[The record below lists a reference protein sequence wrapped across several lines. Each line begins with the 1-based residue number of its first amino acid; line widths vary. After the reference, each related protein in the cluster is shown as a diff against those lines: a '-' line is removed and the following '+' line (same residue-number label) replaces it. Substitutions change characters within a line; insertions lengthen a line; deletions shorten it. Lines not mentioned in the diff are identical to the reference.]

1 MTSFRVHSFLGF
13 MNRLPYL
20 LLGSLGSRI
29 RLKPVVACLALQLH
43 VTHPPARRNPAF
55 FESPSNR
62 ALRLLLMPG
71 KRQNGIRSIE
81 RFQGISDARWPTI
94 QAPVSPVCRSA
105 MAHRAAPSIYALP
118 SGDVRGNRA
127 RELLVWRACFQSG
140 HRQWSSFQH
149 RKNRA
154 GPLLSPAAP
163 GVQRRSTA
171 PPNAKRSSQPIAP
184 PCVESRC
191 AGSDAI
197 AADARK
203 NGTGTPRGEG
213 LTTRSRK
220 WLSAGK

>member
-1 MTSFRVHSFLGF
+1 MLMTSFRVHSFLGF

-55 FESPSNR
+55 FESLSNR

-71 KRQNGIRSIE
+71 KRQNGIRSVE
-81 RFQGISDARWPTI
+81 RFQGVSNARWPTI

-127 RELLVWRACFQSG
+127 RELFVWRACFQSG
-140 HRQWSSFQH
+140 HWQWSSSST
-149 RKNRA
+149 RRLSRA
-154 GPLLSPAAP
+154 AVKP
-163 GVQRRSTA
+163 GFARRSTA
-171 PPNAKRSSQPIAP
+171 FTGSTECEALIPTYGSTMRREPLRG
-184 PCVESRC
+184 SRC
-191 AGSDAI
+191 D
-197 AADARK
+197 RC
-203 NGTGTPRGEG
+203 
-213 LTTRSRK
+213 
-220 WLSAGK
+220 